1 MCLIDHSTQTGTMS
15 LFMSVC
21 VFFYGDHYLF
31 SSMLVS
37 IITIIY
43 LTVASHMSSGVVY
56 LNAQLI
62 LWDVHA

>member
-15 LFMSVC
+15 LFMSVF
-21 VFFYGDHYLF
+21 FFYGDHYLF
-31 SSMLVS
+31 SSMLVD
-37 IITIIY
+37 IITIVC